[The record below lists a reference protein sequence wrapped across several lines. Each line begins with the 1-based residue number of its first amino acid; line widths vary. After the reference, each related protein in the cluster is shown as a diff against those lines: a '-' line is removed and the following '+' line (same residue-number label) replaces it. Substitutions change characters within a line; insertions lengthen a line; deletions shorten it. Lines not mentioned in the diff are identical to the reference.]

1 MNEFLNA
8 ILNVFLLNVLNNT
21 LHINYNLISFNSK
34 HIYFLTM
41 NHTLTV
47 SAAYGRDFKS
57 KKEILNYWNSNRD
70 FQNLGYFNSDINY
83 SGSYIN
89 KQDAKRLEINSLMVR
104 YKNLMNIA
112 VIDVSKDTIK

>member
-1 MNEFLNA
+1 
-8 ILNVFLLNVLNNT
+8 
-21 LHINYNLISFNSK
+21 
-34 HIYFLTM
+34 M

-57 KKEILNYWNSNRD
+57 KKEILNYWNLNRD
-70 FQNLGYFNSDINY
+70 FQNLGINCY
-83 SGSYIN
+83 GSLVN
-89 KQDAKRLEINSLMVR
+89 KEDAKRFKVGFLNVR